1 MGLKFA
7 ENVIGPNVLSAQP
20 YLQKKKKKRKQYFLP
35 FCLQLWMKGS
45 YLLCPQKHAL
55 KSSPSV
61 NTSSP
66 NRDFFHNTAFYS
78 FFFFWCCAMEITA
91 LFSFKTSKEKQRRK
105 RRSSYLPPFV
115 WISSLQGDRKEGEE
129 EVLESLYCKE
139 RWCKVFKN
147 TLVVILQLHSLLV
160 DFTRFFFQAF

>member
-1 MGLKFA
+1 MALLSSGWGLSPTCKRI
-7 ENVIGPNVLSAQP
+7 E
-20 YLQKKKKKRKQYFLP
+20 RKQYFLP

-78 FFFFWCCAMEITA
+78 FAAVVLWRSQPF
-91 LFSFKTSKEKQRRK
+91 FSFKTSKEKQRR